1 MSEILAVVAGEQIT
15 AADLDVYLQ
24 GVPRE
29 QQGYASNP
37 AFREQFLEQLIS
49 LYLFAKKG
57 EEDQLEESEEF
68 KKVMAN
74 ARREILAQFAM
85 REVLKDIEVSEEEC
99 KNFYEANQNQFQK
112 GATVSAKHILVE
124 TEEKCAEILAE
135 IKAGE
140 KTFEAAAMQF
150 STCPSGQ
157 KGGDLGAFGKGQMVP
172 EFEKAAFE
180 AEVGE
185 IVGPVVTQFGA
196 HLIKV
201 EAKNEAE
208 TASFEEVK
216 EQIRQHML
224 QQKQN
229 KAYTTS
235 LSALKEKYIQK

>member
-29 QQGYASNP
+29 QQAYASNP

-57 EEDQLEESEEF
+57 EEDKIEESEEF
-68 KKVMAN
+68 QKVMVN

-85 REVLKDIEVSEEEC
+85 RDTLQNVEATDEEC
-99 KNFYEANQNQFQK
+99 SNFYEANQSQFQK
-112 GATVSAKHILVE
+112 PETVSARHILVE
-124 TEEKCAEILAE
+124 SEERAAEILAE
-135 IKAGE
+135 LQAGE

-157 KGGDLGAFGKGQMVP
+157 KGGDLGAFGRGQMVP
-172 EFEKAAFE
+172 EFEEAAFA
-180 AEVGE
+180 AEVGQV
-185 IVGPVVTQFGA
+185 VGPVKTQFGA

-208 TASFEEVK
+208 LASFDEVK
-216 EQIRQHML
+216 EQIRQHL
-224 QQKQN
+224 VQQKQG
-229 KAYTTS
+229 KIYTNT
-235 LSALKEKYIQK
+235 LNTLKEKYIQK